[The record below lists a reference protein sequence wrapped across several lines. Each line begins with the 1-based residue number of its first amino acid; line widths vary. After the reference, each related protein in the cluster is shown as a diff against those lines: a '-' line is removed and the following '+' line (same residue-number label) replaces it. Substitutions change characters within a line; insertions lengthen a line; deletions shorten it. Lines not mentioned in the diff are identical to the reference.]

1 MNNRHGLKEGKLALL
16 LAKCEG
22 QRKVSGEQRKDGLES
37 RGFRLI
43 KMAARKEG
51 EHEIPGLG
59 GKLQLSGQFK
69 GSSKKV
75 NRGKEPSPEGPAT
88 DLATLQSGR
97 PP

>member
-1 MNNRHGLKEGKLALL
+1 MNNRHGLEEGKLALL

-75 NRGKEPSPEGPAT
+75 PSPEGPAT